1 MLNKI
6 FHNDGDKR
14 ILKRQWPVGVLFVFL
29 SAVIVLLFFNGV
41 SEDSLATFVLSHA
54 NSTLEMSDIVLPTL
68 VALRAS
74 AIIILICGLLQI
86 GIKNGKLTT
95 ILIGIV
101 SLVFTFS
108 FITWNIK
115 DDSISLTG
123 LLNVMVVRSVPLII
137 GAMSGILAERAGIF
151 NIAIEGM
158 MLAAALTASVT
169 ASLTNLWIGLVVGII
184 TGGLMSVIHALMCV
198 KYKANHI
205 ISGTIINLFSIG
217 ITSYFSEKYVNTLEY
232 KYLNNPGFF
241 FPYEIPVL
249 SQIPLIGPVL
259 FNQNIF
265 VYLMYILVAVL
276 SILLFKTRW
285 GLRLRSVGEH
295 PKAAD
300 TLGINVFKTRFMA
313 VIYSGLTAG
322 IGGAFFSIGSI
333 GSFNE
338 QMTAGR
344 GYIAL
349 AAMIFG
355 KWNPTGAVGAG
366 LLFGLAESISLKLSI
381 FDVAVPAKILAMLP
395 YVITIIVLGGVVGKN
410 VGPAA
415 GGKPYQKESL

>member
-6 FHNDGDKR
+6 FHNDGDKKFS
-14 ILKRQWPVGVLFVFL
+14 KRQWPVGVVFIFL
-29 SAVIVLLFFNGV
+29 SGVIVLLFFNGV
-41 SEDSLATFVLSHA
+41 SEDSMATFVLSHA

-68 VALRAS
+68 AALRAS
-74 AIIILICGLLQI
+74 AIIIFICGILQI
-86 GIKNGKLTT
+86 GIKNGKLTP

-137 GAMSGILAERAGIF
+137 GALSGILAERAGIF

-184 TGGLMSVIHALMCV
+184 TGGLMGLIHALMCV

-265 VYLMYILVAVL
+265 VYFMYILVAVL

>member
-14 ILKRQWPVGVLFVFL
+14 ILRRQWPVGVLFVFL